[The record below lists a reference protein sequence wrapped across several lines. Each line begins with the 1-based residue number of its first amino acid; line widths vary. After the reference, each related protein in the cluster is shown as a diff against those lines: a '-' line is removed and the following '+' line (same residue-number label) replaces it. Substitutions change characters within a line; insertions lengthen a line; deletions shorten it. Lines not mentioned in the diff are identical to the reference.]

1 MNNFNIEK
9 QDVISGSSR
18 LVSKSKFFDKTKY
31 TLNNMQFNLSYIEH
45 LKKIQNK
52 DEDQIILDKFKEKF
66 LNYRNSWKDFA
77 NNMYSQDIDD
87 FNYLSTSNQ
96 RERLFYF

>member
-31 TLNNMQFNLSYIEH
+31 TLNNVVEIPWDVSN
-45 LKKIQNK
+45 IQSGIYLARVIVNGDGK
-52 DEDQIILDKFKEKF
+52 SEEKF
-66 LNYRNSWKDFA
+66 IKVGV
-77 NNMYSQDIDD
+77 IK
-87 FNYLSTSNQ
+87 
-96 RERLFYF
+96 

>member
-45 LKKIQNK
+45 LKKKSIK
-52 DEDQIILDKFKEKF
+52 KSKK
-66 LNYRNSWKDFA
+66 
-77 NNMYSQDIDD
+77 M
-87 FNYLSTSNQ
+87 
-96 RERLFYF
+96 